1 MPDPVRFTQ
10 EFGLTVGILVSI
22 LLALLAGI
30 WRLTNWSLNNVVV
43 PLKDRHL
50 KYLDEEN
57 DAKQKQLEI
66 MGKQAAMLQAI
77 QGTQDTLIAET
88 SHIKAKV
95 TSIFDKIS
103 PGKN

>member
-1 MPDPVRFTQ
+1 
-10 EFGLTVGILVSI
+10 
-22 LLALLAGI
+22 
-30 WRLTNWSLNNVVV
+30 
-43 PLKDRHL
+43 
-50 KYLDEEN
+50 
-57 DAKQKQLEI
+57 